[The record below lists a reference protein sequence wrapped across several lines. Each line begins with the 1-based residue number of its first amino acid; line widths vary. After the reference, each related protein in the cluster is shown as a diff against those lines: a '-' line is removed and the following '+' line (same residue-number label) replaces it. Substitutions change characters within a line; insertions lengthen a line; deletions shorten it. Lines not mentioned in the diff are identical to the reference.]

1 MAGIGGGS
9 VLDVTKLVAAFIDSD
24 QQVEDCFGMGFIRRK
39 GLWFACLPTTAGT
52 GSEVSPN
59 AILLDERDHLKKG
72 IVSPFLIADVAYV
85 DPKLTWTVPAK
96 VTADTGMD
104 ALTHCIEAYT
114 NKFAHPSVDIY
125 ALQGIRLIAANL
137 ERAVTLARDN
147 KPADLSDNPAYVEAR
162 EALAFGS
169 LYGGLCLGPVNT
181 AAVHALSYPL
191 GGEFHIP
198 HGLSNAILLPSVM
211 KFNMPANIK
220 RHAEVA
226 IALGCEP
233 GKNDEETAQRGVD
246 FIYRLAAAVGIPDK
260 LTALGIRRRYG
271 QSRHAGA
278 APAEKQPSRGH
289 RAGRPR
295 HLQLT
300 LLIMSHMLPC
310 HSSPKNKEDMKPILA
325 ITMGD
330 PAGIG
335 PEITVR
341 ALNRKETYEKCR
353 PVVTGDAAI
362 IGQAVRLLGLNLQVN
377 AIQNVKEAKFEFG
390 TIDVI
395 DLQCVDLAT
404 FEFGK
409 VQPQC
414 GNAAFQYIKKAI
426 ELAMA
431 DEVDGTVTAPLNKE
445 ALNLAGH
452 HYDGHTEI
460 YATFTNTKKYAM
472 MLAEVRHDA
481 GRREHPRHPCFDACS
496 PAQGLRPG
504 EEGPCHRVRRTHRR
518 CLPPVRY

>member
-1 MAGIGGGS
+1 MKQITLLQPQKIVFGTGCIQTLVEDYKKMGLRRLFVLTAPPIRPLIEGTMDELKAAGIAVEVFQDIVAEPTVNDFKRILEEARQFQADSVAGVGGGS
-9 VLDVTKLVAAFIDSD
+9 VLDVTKLVAAFINSQ
-24 QQVEDCFGMGFIRRK
+24 QQVEDCFGTGFIRRK

-72 IVSPFLIADVAYV
+72 IVSPYLIADAAYV

-260 LTALGIRRRYG
+260 LTALGIPQTAVDG
-271 QSRHAGA
+271 MAKA
-278 APAEKQPSRGH
+278 AMQV
-289 RAGRPR
+289 
-295 HLQLT
+295 Q
-300 LLIMSHMLPC
+300 
-310 HSSPKNKEDMKPILA
+310 
-325 ITMGD
+325 
-330 PAGIG
+330 
-335 PEITVR
+335 
-341 ALNRKETYEKCR
+341 
-353 PVVTGDAAI
+353 
-362 IGQAVRLLGLNLQVN
+362 RLLKNN
-377 AIQNVKEAKFEFG
+377 
-390 TIDVI
+390 
-395 DLQCVDLAT
+395 
-404 FEFGK
+404 
-409 VQPQC
+409 PR
-414 GNAAFQYIKKAI
+414 
-426 ELAMA
+426 
-431 DEVDGTVTAPLNKE
+431 EV
-445 ALNLAGH
+445 
-452 HYDGHTEI
+452 TEQDARNI
-460 YATFTNTKKYAM
+460 YNSLY
-472 MLAEVRHDA
+472 
-481 GRREHPRHPCFDACS
+481 
-496 PAQGLRPG
+496 
-504 EEGPCHRVRRTHRR
+504 
-518 CLPPVRY
+518 

>member
-1 MAGIGGGS
+1 MKQITLLQPQKIVFGTGCIQTLVEDYKKMGLQRIFVLTAPPIRPLIEDTLTELKGAGVSIEVFQDIVAEPTVNDFKKILKVARQFKADSVVGVGGGS
-9 VLDVTKLVAAFIDSD
+9 VLDVTKLIAAFINSD
-24 QQVEDCFGMGFIRRK
+24 QQVEDCFGTGFIKQK

-137 ERAVTLARDN
+137 EKAVKNGQDQ
-147 KPADLSDNPAYVEAR
+147 EAR

-226 IALGCEP
+226 IALGCQP

-246 FIYRLAAAVGIPDK
+246 FIYQLADAVGIPKK
-260 LTALGIRRRYG
+260 LTDLGIPQTAVDG
-271 QSRHAGA
+271 MAKA
-278 APAEKQPSRGH
+278 AMQV
-289 RAGRPR
+289 
-295 HLQLT
+295 Q
-300 LLIMSHMLPC
+300 
-310 HSSPKNKEDMKPILA
+310 
-325 ITMGD
+325 
-330 PAGIG
+330 
-335 PEITVR
+335 
-341 ALNRKETYEKCR
+341 
-353 PVVTGDAAI
+353 
-362 IGQAVRLLGLNLQVN
+362 RLLKNN
-377 AIQNVKEAKFEFG
+377 
-390 TIDVI
+390 
-395 DLQCVDLAT
+395 
-404 FEFGK
+404 
-409 VQPQC
+409 PR
-414 GNAAFQYIKKAI
+414 
-426 ELAMA
+426 
-431 DEVDGTVTAPLNKE
+431 EV
-445 ALNLAGH
+445 
-452 HYDGHTEI
+452 TEQDARDI
-460 YATFTNTKKYAM
+460 YNSLY
-472 MLAEVRHDA
+472 
-481 GRREHPRHPCFDACS
+481 
-496 PAQGLRPG
+496 
-504 EEGPCHRVRRTHRR
+504 
-518 CLPPVRY
+518 

>member
-1 MAGIGGGS
+1 MKAITLLQPQKIVFGTGCIQTFTDDYKKMGIRRLFVLTAPPIRPLIEGTLDELKAAGIAVEVFQDIVAEPTVNDFKRILELARQFQADSVAGIGGGS

-24 QQVEDCFGMGFIRRK
+24 QQVEDCFGTGFIRRK

-72 IVSPFLIADVAYV
+72 IVSPFLIADAAYV

-137 ERAVTLARDN
+137 ERAVTLARDY
-147 KPADLSDNPAYVEAR
+147 KPADLSDNPAYAEAR

-260 LTALGIRRRYG
+260 LTALGIPQTAVDG
-271 QSRHAGA
+271 MAKA
-278 APAEKQPSRGH
+278 AMQV
-289 RAGRPR
+289 
-295 HLQLT
+295 Q
-300 LLIMSHMLPC
+300 
-310 HSSPKNKEDMKPILA
+310 
-325 ITMGD
+325 
-330 PAGIG
+330 
-335 PEITVR
+335 
-341 ALNRKETYEKCR
+341 
-353 PVVTGDAAI
+353 
-362 IGQAVRLLGLNLQVN
+362 RLLKNN
-377 AIQNVKEAKFEFG
+377 
-390 TIDVI
+390 
-395 DLQCVDLAT
+395 
-404 FEFGK
+404 
-409 VQPQC
+409 PR
-414 GNAAFQYIKKAI
+414 
-426 ELAMA
+426 
-431 DEVDGTVTAPLNKE
+431 EV
-445 ALNLAGH
+445 
-452 HYDGHTEI
+452 TEQDARDI
-460 YATFTNTKKYAM
+460 YNSLY
-472 MLAEVRHDA
+472 
-481 GRREHPRHPCFDACS
+481 
-496 PAQGLRPG
+496 
-504 EEGPCHRVRRTHRR
+504 
-518 CLPPVRY
+518 

>member
-1 MAGIGGGS
+1 MKQITLLQPQKIVFGTGCIQTLVEDYKKMGLQRLFVLTAPPIRPLIEDTLAELKSAGINIEVFQDIVAEPTVNDFKKILEVARQFKADSVVGVGGGS
-9 VLDVTKLVAAFIDSD
+9 VLDVTKLIAAFINSD
-24 QQVEDCFGMGFIRRK
+24 QQVEDCFGTGFIKQK

-137 ERAVTLARDN
+137 EKAVKNGQDQ
-147 KPADLSDNPAYVEAR
+147 EAR

-226 IALGCEP
+226 IALGCQP

-246 FIYRLAAAVGIPDK
+246 FIYQLADAVGIPKK
-260 LTALGIRRRYG
+260 LTDLGIPQTAVDG
-271 QSRHAGA
+271 MAKA
-278 APAEKQPSRGH
+278 AMQV
-289 RAGRPR
+289 
-295 HLQLT
+295 Q
-300 LLIMSHMLPC
+300 
-310 HSSPKNKEDMKPILA
+310 
-325 ITMGD
+325 
-330 PAGIG
+330 
-335 PEITVR
+335 
-341 ALNRKETYEKCR
+341 
-353 PVVTGDAAI
+353 
-362 IGQAVRLLGLNLQVN
+362 RLLKNN
-377 AIQNVKEAKFEFG
+377 
-390 TIDVI
+390 
-395 DLQCVDLAT
+395 
-404 FEFGK
+404 
-409 VQPQC
+409 PR
-414 GNAAFQYIKKAI
+414 
-426 ELAMA
+426 
-431 DEVDGTVTAPLNKE
+431 EV
-445 ALNLAGH
+445 
-452 HYDGHTEI
+452 TEQDARDI
-460 YATFTNTKKYAM
+460 YNSLY
-472 MLAEVRHDA
+472 
-481 GRREHPRHPCFDACS
+481 
-496 PAQGLRPG
+496 
-504 EEGPCHRVRRTHRR
+504 
-518 CLPPVRY
+518 

>member
-1 MAGIGGGS
+1 MKAITLLQPQKIVFGTGCIQTFTDDYKKMGLRRLFVLTAPPIRPLIEGTLDELKAAGIAVEVFQDIVAEPTVNDFKKILKEARQFQADSVAGIGGGS

-24 QQVEDCFGMGFIRRK
+24 QQVEDCFGTGFIRRK

-59 AILLDERDHLKKG
+59 AILLDEHDHLKKG

-147 KPADLSDNPAYVEAR
+147 KPADLSDNPTYAEAR

-211 KFNMPANIK
+211 KFNTPSNVK

-260 LTALGIRRRYG
+260 LTALGIPQTAVDG
-271 QSRHAGA
+271 MAKA
-278 APAEKQPSRGH
+278 AMQV
-289 RAGRPR
+289 
-295 HLQLT
+295 Q
-300 LLIMSHMLPC
+300 
-310 HSSPKNKEDMKPILA
+310 
-325 ITMGD
+325 
-330 PAGIG
+330 
-335 PEITVR
+335 
-341 ALNRKETYEKCR
+341 
-353 PVVTGDAAI
+353 
-362 IGQAVRLLGLNLQVN
+362 RLLKNN
-377 AIQNVKEAKFEFG
+377 
-390 TIDVI
+390 
-395 DLQCVDLAT
+395 
-404 FEFGK
+404 
-409 VQPQC
+409 PR
-414 GNAAFQYIKKAI
+414 
-426 ELAMA
+426 
-431 DEVDGTVTAPLNKE
+431 EV
-445 ALNLAGH
+445 
-452 HYDGHTEI
+452 TEQDARDI
-460 YATFTNTKKYAM
+460 YNSLY
-472 MLAEVRHDA
+472 
-481 GRREHPRHPCFDACS
+481 
-496 PAQGLRPG
+496 
-504 EEGPCHRVRRTHRR
+504 
-518 CLPPVRY
+518 

>member
-1 MAGIGGGS
+1 MKAITLLQPQKIVFGTGCIQTFTDDYKKMGLRRLFVLTAPPIRPLIEGTMDELKAAGIAVEVFQDIVAEPTVNDFKRILEAARQFQADSVAGIGGGS
-9 VLDVTKLVAAFIDSD
+9 VLDVTKLVAAFINSQ
-24 QQVEDCFGMGFIRRK
+24 QQVEDCFGTGFIRRK

-260 LTALGIRRRYG
+260 LTALGIPQTAVDG
-271 QSRHAGA
+271 MAKA
-278 APAEKQPSRGH
+278 AMQV
-289 RAGRPR
+289 
-295 HLQLT
+295 Q
-300 LLIMSHMLPC
+300 
-310 HSSPKNKEDMKPILA
+310 
-325 ITMGD
+325 
-330 PAGIG
+330 
-335 PEITVR
+335 
-341 ALNRKETYEKCR
+341 
-353 PVVTGDAAI
+353 
-362 IGQAVRLLGLNLQVN
+362 RLLKNN
-377 AIQNVKEAKFEFG
+377 
-390 TIDVI
+390 
-395 DLQCVDLAT
+395 
-404 FEFGK
+404 
-409 VQPQC
+409 PR
-414 GNAAFQYIKKAI
+414 
-426 ELAMA
+426 
-431 DEVDGTVTAPLNKE
+431 EV
-445 ALNLAGH
+445 
-452 HYDGHTEI
+452 TEQDARDI
-460 YATFTNTKKYAM
+460 YNSLY
-472 MLAEVRHDA
+472 
-481 GRREHPRHPCFDACS
+481 
-496 PAQGLRPG
+496 
-504 EEGPCHRVRRTHRR
+504 
-518 CLPPVRY
+518 

>member
-1 MAGIGGGS
+1 MKAITLLQPQKIVFGTGCIETFTEDYKKLGLQRLMVLTAPPILPLIEEPLANLKAAGVSIEIFQNIMAEPTVNDFKKILEVARQFKADSVVGIGGGS
-9 VLDVTKLVAAFIDSD
+9 VLDVTKLVAAFINSD
-24 QQVEDCFGMGFIRRK
+24 QQVEDCFGTGFIKAK

-72 IVSPFLIADVAYV
+72 IVSPYLIADAAYV
-85 DPKLTWTVPAK
+85 DPKLTWTVPSK

-137 ERAVTLARDN
+137 EKAVKDG
-147 KPADLSDNPAYVEAR
+147 KDVEAR

-211 KFNMPANIK
+211 KFNMPANVK

-260 LTALGIRRRYG
+260 LTALGIPQTSVPG
-271 QSRHAGA
+271 MAKA
-278 APAEKQPSRGH
+278 AMQV
-289 RAGRPR
+289 
-295 HLQLT
+295 Q
-300 LLIMSHMLPC
+300 
-310 HSSPKNKEDMKPILA
+310 
-325 ITMGD
+325 
-330 PAGIG
+330 
-335 PEITVR
+335 
-341 ALNRKETYEKCR
+341 
-353 PVVTGDAAI
+353 
-362 IGQAVRLLGLNLQVN
+362 RLLKNN
-377 AIQNVKEAKFEFG
+377 
-390 TIDVI
+390 
-395 DLQCVDLAT
+395 
-404 FEFGK
+404 
-409 VQPQC
+409 PR
-414 GNAAFQYIKKAI
+414 
-426 ELAMA
+426 
-431 DEVDGTVTAPLNKE
+431 EVTEQD
-445 ALNLAGH
+445 AL
-452 HYDGHTEI
+452 EI
-460 YATFTNTKKYAM
+460 YNSLY
-472 MLAEVRHDA
+472 
-481 GRREHPRHPCFDACS
+481 
-496 PAQGLRPG
+496 
-504 EEGPCHRVRRTHRR
+504 
-518 CLPPVRY
+518 

>member
-1 MAGIGGGS
+1 MKAITLLQPQKIVFGTGCIETFTEDYKKMGLQRLMVLTAPPILPLIEEPLASLKAAGASIEIFQNILAEPTVNDFKKILEVARQFKADSVVGIGGGS
-9 VLDVTKLVAAFIDSD
+9 VLDVTKLVAAFINSD
-24 QQVEDCFGMGFIRRK
+24 QQVEDCFGTGFIKAK

-72 IVSPFLIADVAYV
+72 IVSPYLIADAAYV
-85 DPKLTWTVPAK
+85 DPKLTWTVPSK

-137 ERAVTLARDN
+137 EKAVKDG
-147 KPADLSDNPAYVEAR
+147 KDVEAR

-211 KFNMPANIK
+211 KFNMPANVK

-260 LTALGIRRRYG
+260 LTALGIPQTSVPG
-271 QSRHAGA
+271 MAKA
-278 APAEKQPSRGH
+278 AMQV
-289 RAGRPR
+289 
-295 HLQLT
+295 Q
-300 LLIMSHMLPC
+300 
-310 HSSPKNKEDMKPILA
+310 
-325 ITMGD
+325 
-330 PAGIG
+330 
-335 PEITVR
+335 
-341 ALNRKETYEKCR
+341 
-353 PVVTGDAAI
+353 
-362 IGQAVRLLGLNLQVN
+362 RLLKNN
-377 AIQNVKEAKFEFG
+377 
-390 TIDVI
+390 
-395 DLQCVDLAT
+395 
-404 FEFGK
+404 
-409 VQPQC
+409 PR
-414 GNAAFQYIKKAI
+414 
-426 ELAMA
+426 
-431 DEVDGTVTAPLNKE
+431 EVTEQD
-445 ALNLAGH
+445 AL
-452 HYDGHTEI
+452 DI
-460 YATFTNTKKYAM
+460 YNSLY
-472 MLAEVRHDA
+472 
-481 GRREHPRHPCFDACS
+481 
-496 PAQGLRPG
+496 
-504 EEGPCHRVRRTHRR
+504 
-518 CLPPVRY
+518 

>member
-1 MAGIGGGS
+1 MKAITLLQPQKIVFGTGCIETFTDDYKQMGLQRLFVLTAPPIRPLIEGTLDELKAAGIAVEVFQDIVAEPTVNDFKRILEVARQFRADSVVGIGGGS
-9 VLDVTKLVAAFIDSD
+9 VLDVTKLVAAFINSD
-24 QQVEDCFGMGFIRRK
+24 QQVEDCFGTGFIRRK

-211 KFNMPANIK
+211 KFNMPSNIK

-260 LTALGIRRRYG
+260 LTALGIPQTAVDG
-271 QSRHAGA
+271 MAKA
-278 APAEKQPSRGH
+278 AMQV
-289 RAGRPR
+289 
-295 HLQLT
+295 Q
-300 LLIMSHMLPC
+300 
-310 HSSPKNKEDMKPILA
+310 
-325 ITMGD
+325 
-330 PAGIG
+330 
-335 PEITVR
+335 
-341 ALNRKETYEKCR
+341 
-353 PVVTGDAAI
+353 
-362 IGQAVRLLGLNLQVN
+362 RLLKNN
-377 AIQNVKEAKFEFG
+377 
-390 TIDVI
+390 
-395 DLQCVDLAT
+395 
-404 FEFGK
+404 
-409 VQPQC
+409 PR
-414 GNAAFQYIKKAI
+414 
-426 ELAMA
+426 
-431 DEVDGTVTAPLNKE
+431 EV
-445 ALNLAGH
+445 
-452 HYDGHTEI
+452 TEQDARNI
-460 YATFTNTKKYAM
+460 YNSLY
-472 MLAEVRHDA
+472 
-481 GRREHPRHPCFDACS
+481 
-496 PAQGLRPG
+496 
-504 EEGPCHRVRRTHRR
+504 
-518 CLPPVRY
+518 

>member
-1 MAGIGGGS
+1 MKQITLLQPQKIVFGTGCIQTLVEDYKKMGLQRLFVLTAPPIRPLIEDTLAELKSAGVNIEVFQDIVAEPTVNDFKKILEVARQFKADSVVGVGGGS
-9 VLDVTKLVAAFIDSD
+9 VLDVTKLIAAFINSD
-24 QQVEDCFGMGFIRRK
+24 QQVEDCFGTGFIKQK

-137 ERAVTLARDN
+137 EKAVRNGQDQA
-147 KPADLSDNPAYVEAR
+147 AR

-226 IALGCEP
+226 IALGCQP

-246 FIYRLAAAVGIPDK
+246 FIYQLADAVGIPKK
-260 LTALGIRRRYG
+260 LTDLGIPQTAVDG
-271 QSRHAGA
+271 MAKA
-278 APAEKQPSRGH
+278 AMQV
-289 RAGRPR
+289 
-295 HLQLT
+295 Q
-300 LLIMSHMLPC
+300 
-310 HSSPKNKEDMKPILA
+310 
-325 ITMGD
+325 
-330 PAGIG
+330 
-335 PEITVR
+335 
-341 ALNRKETYEKCR
+341 
-353 PVVTGDAAI
+353 
-362 IGQAVRLLGLNLQVN
+362 RLLKNN
-377 AIQNVKEAKFEFG
+377 
-390 TIDVI
+390 
-395 DLQCVDLAT
+395 
-404 FEFGK
+404 
-409 VQPQC
+409 PR
-414 GNAAFQYIKKAI
+414 
-426 ELAMA
+426 
-431 DEVDGTVTAPLNKE
+431 EV
-445 ALNLAGH
+445 
-452 HYDGHTEI
+452 TEQDARDI
-460 YATFTNTKKYAM
+460 YNSLY
-472 MLAEVRHDA
+472 
-481 GRREHPRHPCFDACS
+481 
-496 PAQGLRPG
+496 
-504 EEGPCHRVRRTHRR
+504 
-518 CLPPVRY
+518 